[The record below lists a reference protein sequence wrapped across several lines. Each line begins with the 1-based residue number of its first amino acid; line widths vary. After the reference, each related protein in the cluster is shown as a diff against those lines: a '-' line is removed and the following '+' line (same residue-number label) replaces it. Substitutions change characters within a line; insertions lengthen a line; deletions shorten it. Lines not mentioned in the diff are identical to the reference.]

1 MSVFDIEKVTDPTI
15 PVWIN
20 NEGYAEKYDAI
31 GQAIDKGCYGEYRV
45 LYVTVDGEGELTIE
59 VSR

>member
-1 MSVFDIEKVTDPTI
+1 MIILDIERVIDPTI

-20 NEGYAEKYDAI
+20 NEGYAERYDTI
-31 GQAIDKGCYGEYRV
+31 GQTIDKGCYGGYKV

>member
-1 MSVFDIEKVTDPTI
+1 MILFDIERVTAPTI

-20 NEGYAEKYDAI
+20 NEGYAERYDTI
-31 GQAIDKGCYGEYRV
+31 GQAIDEGCYGEYKV
-45 LYVTVDGEGELTIE
+45 QYVTVDGEGELTVE